1 MSRKSHLNDF
11 KMNAEG
17 KYIYTGAVYTLQ
29 NHKQA
34 GVRLG
39 LLTAFAFLSVISSGF
54 INAAGLNNTFYVI
67 IPYILEVVC
76 LFTLCWNTVRLLWA
90 RGKFREYV
98 YSPVK
103 NRIPSASLALGIFAG
118 LGFICSV
125 LFMVLHGFETKP
137 VQCII
142 YLILKAADI
151 TLAIIIYKYFPT
163 LIWEQK
169 N

>member
-1 MSRKSHLNDF
+1 MSRKSYLNDF

-34 GVRLG
+34 GLKLG
-39 LLTAFAFLSVISSGF
+39 LMTVAAFLSVTGSGF

-67 IPYILEVVC
+67 IPYILEIVC
-76 LFTLCWNTVRLLWA
+76 LFALCWNTVRLLWA
-90 RGKFREYV
+90 RGEFREYV
-98 YSPVK
+98 FSPVK
-103 NRIPSASLALGIFAG
+103 NRIPSSALTLAVFAG

-125 LFMVLHGFETKP
+125 LFMIFHGFEAKP
-137 VQCII
+137 VQCVI
-142 YLILKAADI
+142 YLILKAADL
-151 TLAIIIYKYFPT
+151 TLAILIYKYFPT
-163 LIWEQK
+163 LVWEQK